1 MAIRSA
7 TILICTHNRAAMLS
21 ETLAAVTRFQSP
33 ASCDVEVIV
42 VDNRSADATRAI
54 VERAASEARTCD
66 VRYAFEEQLG
76 KSYALNRGLALARGE
91 VVLLTDDDVLPCED
105 WLERIVEHFRC
116 DASLQFVY
124 GKVLPRWAAQPPP
137 MFTDPRIQPLWGPL
151 GLLDHGDT
159 VQRHVDDDR
168 RRRLPIG
175 GNLAFRRETLVAVGG
190 WRTDLG
196 KVDNTLI
203 CGEDHEIFLRL
214 RRVGLYV
221 GVYDPAIRV
230 RHFIPETKVRTTYF
244 RHWFYWRGKTIARMA
259 DDVYRPLDLTRT
271 VRIFGIPR
279 FLFRQCLQQVR
290 QLVWRSIVGDRV
302 DRLVEQAH
310 TVEYFGMFS
319 EFIRQ
324 RDAGGARM

>member
-1 MAIRSA
+1 
-7 TILICTHNRAAMLS
+7 
-21 ETLAAVTRFQSP
+21 
-33 ASCDVEVIV
+33 
-42 VDNRSADATRAI
+42 
-54 VERAASEARTCD
+54 
-66 VRYAFEEQLG
+66 
-76 KSYALNRGLALARGE
+76 
-91 VVLLTDDDVLPCED
+91 VLP
-105 WLERIVEHFRC
+105 W
-116 DASLQFVY
+116 
-124 GKVLPRWAAQPPP
+124 WAAQPPP

-230 RHFIPETKVRTTYF
+230 RHFIPEMKVRTTYF

-290 QLVWRSIVGDRV
+290 QLVWHSIVGDRV